1 MGYTRGNDG
10 PITLIPISHS
20 SEHNVRMT
28 GYWYSRVLLR
38 KAHRTSFQVQGVSQK
53 LGFGPFGVARA
64 TGRRET
70 SIWPSHWRLLPMCK
84 AVMTLRVGR
93 GEPTRSIK
101 VVRHHRR

>member
-38 KAHRTSFQVQGVSQK
+38 KAHRTSFQVQGSFTEA
-53 LGFGPFGVARA
+53 G
-64 TGRRET
+64 
-70 SIWPSHWRLLPMCK
+70 IWPIWCRVSHRSQGDIYL
-84 AVMTLRVGR
+84 A
-93 GEPTRSIK
+93 EPLEITTHVQGCYDVTNWQR
-101 VVRHHRR
+101 